1 MRDFISTVGR
11 SAVAAA
17 FLFFLSLSLPSYG
30 AIDVYTF
37 DDEEKSE
44 RFAELMN
51 ELRCPKCQNQNLTD
65 SNAGLA
71 KDLKDRA
78 YELILEGQSND
89 EVVDYLVERYGDFIT
104 YRPPLRLGTGLLW
117 FGPLVLFVLVV
128 LGFVIRRRGEGVTLL
143 VDDELDRQRL
153 KEILDDDH

>member
-1 MRDFISTVGR
+1 
-11 SAVAAA
+11 
-17 FLFFLSLSLPSYG
+17 LFFLSLSLPSYG